1 MPIDSFVQNNAIPRV
16 FVNFLGIRECPKW
29 KDQIRWVC
37 LFATVVTLVEEGGG
51 GGPTVLTWTT
61 TLTLT
66 CMSQKPVLYPPPHV
80 LISTEQHYNCW
91 SALISVRIADQ
102 FWAVLIRLS
111 NHLSDLYKIIS
122 VRIAEQCW
130 MVLIRLSNHWVPYTK
145 LSTSA
150 IHHVALNEVFTFPG
164 LFCME
169 SMEWM
174 LAESPAN
181 FLFHGHHGFHV
192 EWGWND

>member
-16 FVNFLGIRECPKW
+16 FVNFLDIRECPKW

-37 LFATVVTLVEEGGG
+37 LSATVVTLVEEGGG

-66 CMSQKPVLYPPPHV
+66 CMSQKPVLYPPPPPHV

-111 NHLSDLYKIIS
+111 NH
-122 VRIAEQCW
+122 
-130 MVLIRLSNHWVPYTK
+130 WVPYTK

-150 IHHVALNEVFTFPG
+150 IHHVALNEVFTFPR

-181 FLFHGHHGFHV
+181 FLFHGHHRFHV